1 MKKIGIYIIA
11 FLFVTGLLSGC
22 KKKLV
27 EEPHSILTPDFF
39 TTPQGFDAGLN
50 AAYAGNRWI
59 WGPQDYYTLSVA
71 GTDEFQRGVD
81 GNADLNSYSSNYTPS
96 NGNVTNVWKYCYTYI
111 NTCNGLVDNA
121 PNIAGM
127 DEALKKRMVGEARF
141 LRANYY
147 FILVQFWGD
156 VTLNKNFQSTPTT
169 SATRAPMAEVYD
181 FIIEDLTAAIASLPP
196 GPLSAG
202 VQPGRAT
209 AAAAQHLL
217 AKVYLT
223 RAGSSAKKADDY
235 KNAYTTASTLISNSA
250 SIGLGLLQ
258 DFGKVFAEGNEANAE
273 VLWSIQHTSNL
284 AYNGSPKQDNRD
296 ADNLLCHLWAPQ
308 YENQPGMQ
316 RSLLYGRPYIRVI
329 PTHWLTDT
337 VFAERVN
344 DTRYV
349 KSFQVAW
356 ICNALK
362 LIPNWPDPLPP
373 GAPANAQ
380 PGKPK
385 FGIGDTAIFM
395 PGYEMPDAQVK
406 ATPYQV
412 IPPSKYAP
420 TLAPTLIK
428 YFDTKRSDMNAP
440 SIRPIIV
447 YRLADTYLIAAEA
460 AIMDGRPADAVPF
473 VNAVRRR
480 AAYPTGNPSAMEIT
494 AADLSIDFILD
505 ERARELC
512 GELTRWQDLVRTGQL
527 LKRLRLHNTDAQK
540 NVQEKHKL
548 RPIPQAQIDATTTG
562 TPYPQN
568 PLW

>member
-1 MKKIGIYIIA
+1 MKKIFVYIIA
-11 FLFVTGLLSGC
+11 LLFVTGLFYGC
-22 KKKLV
+22 QKKLV
-27 EEPHSILTPDFF
+27 EEPYSILTPEFF
-39 TTPQGFDAGLN
+39 STAQGFDAGLN

-59 WGPQDYYTLSVA
+59 WGPQDFYNLTVC

-81 GNADLNSYSSNYTPS
+81 GSTDLNTYSSNYTPS
-96 NGNVTNVWKYCYTYI
+96 NTNVSNVWKYCYTYI

-121 PNIAGM
+121 PNISGM
-127 DEALKKRMVGEARF
+127 DSVVKKRMVGEARF

-156 VTLNKNFQSTPTT
+156 VTLNRNFQNTPTT
-169 SATRAPMAEVYD
+169 SATRDQMVGVYD
-181 FIIEDLTAAIASLPP
+181 FIIEDLTAAIAALPA

-209 AAAAQHLL
+209 AAAATHLL
-217 AKVYLT
+217 AKVYLA
-223 RAGSSAKKADDY
+223 RAGSAAKKADDY
-235 KNAYTTASTLISNSA
+235 RNAYTTAAGLITNGASA
-250 SIGLGLLQ
+250 GIGLLP
-258 DFGKVFAEGNEANAE
+258 DFGRVFQEGNEANME
-273 VLWSIQHTSNL
+273 VLWSVQHTSNL

-296 ADNLLCHLWAPQ
+296 ADNLLCHLWVPQ

-316 RSLLYGRPYIRVI
+316 RDVFYGRPYIRAI

-344 DTRYV
+344 DTRYN
-349 KSFQVAW
+349 KTFQTVW
-356 ICNALK
+356 ICNARK
-362 LIPNWPDPLPP
+362 LIPTWPSPLPP

-380 PGKPK
+380 PGQPK
-385 FGIGDTAIFM
+385 FGPGDTAIVM

-406 ATPYQV
+406 ATPYQI

-420 TLAPTLIK
+420 TLAPAVTK

-447 YRLADTYLIAAEA
+447 YRLADTYLVAAEA
-460 AIMDGRPADAVPF
+460 AFMDGRPGDAVPF
-473 VNAVRRR
+473 INAVRRR
-480 AAYPTGNPSAMEIT
+480 AAYPTGDPQAMEVQ
-494 AADLSIDFILD
+494 ASDLSLDFIMD
-505 ERARELC
+505 ERSRELC

-527 LKRLRLHNTDAQK
+527 LRRVRLHNTDAQK
-540 NVQEKHKL
+540 NIQEKHKL
-548 RPIPQAQIDATTTG
+548 RPIPQSQIDATTTG
-562 TPYPQN
+562 PKYPQN